1 MFEGRVVGIRAQ
13 EPEDLPVL
21 TRLANDPS
29 VRQLVVGWDWPVPD
43 FAQRSWLD
51 KSVGST
57 ATRRLTIVN
66 LATGEPIGLTGFWEI
81 DWHNQSAMSAI
92 KIDATV
98 APKGAGSDAIMLVN
112 ALAFYEVGLRRLWS
126 SILDFNARSFGAYV
140 RKCGWRL
147 EGVERESVFK
157 GGSWHDLYRVAILRS
172 DFDQHALAEEYIRRV
187 APVAMEPFDL
197 AVDRTRLREAL

>member
-147 EGVERESVFK
+147 EGVERESVFR

-197 AVDRTRLREAL
+197 AVDRARLREAL